1 MAKDNKI
8 IITHV
13 ENIFLDEEQPEKG
26 PDFAYVP
33 AGPQKNS
40 PKKKKISPRFLMLIA
55 AMILALGTGALI
67 YTLTNRDA
75 GACAVTGSSH
85 DLSGEYAVSFSS
97 EDKESSAAPVSEPAS
112 EQPVSA
118 QEELPAF
125 DPLTPPEDYDYT
137 VPVPEAAVQAEQ
149 WFDDAVFVG
158 NSRTQGLLLY
168 TGLGSTC
175 YADVGLTVETVFTS
189 AGFDDPAPADE
200 TSGET
205 APEKVTAA
213 GALEKDEYRKVY
225 LMFGI
230 NELGWE
236 NEDVFLSKYGSLI
249 DTIRTSHP
257 DAQVYVQSILPVSA
271 EKQKEA
277 AYLNNGRINEF
288 NGQLQQLAAEKE
300 VFYLDVASVFRDENG
315 TLPADLSNDGVH
327 LKKEGCLSWKDYLLS
342 HCVTSEQQSEDA
354 SGQKYAGISI
364 PHVSPNQ

>member
-33 AGPQKNS
+33 AGPHKNR
-40 PKKKKISPRFLMLIA
+40 PGKRKISPRFLMLIA

-67 YTLTNRDA
+67 YTLTSRDA
-75 GACAVTGSSH
+75 GACGVTGSSY
-85 DLSGEYAVSFSS
+85 DLSAAYSSSVS
-97 EDKESSAAPVSEPAS
+97 EPEPEAGSAAPSS
-112 EQPVSA
+112 EQPVSQ
-118 QEELPAF
+118 QEASAF

-137 VPVPEAAVQAEQ
+137 TPVPEAAAQAEQ

-175 YADVGLTVETVFTS
+175 YADVGLTVETVFSS
-189 AGFDDPAPADE
+189 ANFDDPAPADE

-213 GALEKDEYRKVY
+213 EALEKDDYRKVY

-230 NELGWE
+230 NELGWS
-236 NEDVFLSKYGSLI
+236 NEDVFISKYGSLI
-249 DTIRTSHP
+249 DTIRAAHP
-257 DAQVYVQSILPVSA
+257 DVQVYVQSILPVSA
-271 EKQKEA
+271 EKQQETDS
-277 AYLNNGRINEF
+277 LTNGRINAF

-315 TLPADLSNDGVH
+315 ALPADLSNDGVH
-327 LKKEGCLSWKDYLLS
+327 LKMEGCLSGKDYLLR
-342 HCVTSEQQSEDA
+342 HCVTSAQQAEGA

-364 PHVSPNQ
+364 PQVSQNP